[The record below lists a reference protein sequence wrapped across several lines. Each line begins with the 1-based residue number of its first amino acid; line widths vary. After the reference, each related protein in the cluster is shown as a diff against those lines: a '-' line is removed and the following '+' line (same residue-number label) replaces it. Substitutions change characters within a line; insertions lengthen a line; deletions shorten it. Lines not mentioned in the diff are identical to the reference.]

1 MESKSSNVGDIQ
13 KKLLSHKI
21 KEENNINVNNY
32 NNKFKTLYM
41 FVPNKI
47 K

>member
-13 KKLLSHKI
+13 KKSLSHKI